1 CRRLWSSTKRR
12 WLVVSGWWLVKD
24 TSAPHRLPTASTNH
38 QPLTTNHPRFSMF
51 TEQLTQAL
59 SIQGKIDPV
68 SQGAGTVT
76 LSAGVDMA
84 KFRRALFILDVGV
97 FGASATVDMKL
108 VEDTASNLGS
118 ATDVSGTNVAITQL
132 VAAGGNN
139 RLATLEI
146 RAGQNTKRYVRVK
159 ATVGTAAPPI

>member
-1 CRRLWSSTKRR
+1 
-12 WLVVSGWWLVKD
+12 
-24 TSAPHRLPTASTNH
+24 
-38 QPLTTNHPRFSMF
+38 MF

-108 VEDTASNLGS
+108 VEDTNSNLS
-118 ATDVSGTNVAITQL
+118 TATDVAGTNVAITQL

-146 RAGQNTKRYVRVK
+146 RAGQNTKRYVGVK
-159 ATVGTAAPPI
+159 VTVGTAATLISVVGLGGEAIEKPGNANDIAAVAQRLAVA